1 MAEYRIID
9 GKYFFSYDASGGSCF
24 GSYPDPTYIIKDID
38 AKILLTA
45 LGIKNEN
52 GLKWALDRLP
62 HADNDIIRLKE
73 FCDKIIFPITM
84 KWRIKNETSNYFVL
98 AWTDRYSDRHCQLDY
113 RSLGNER

>member
-45 LGIKNEN
+45 LGIKNES

-62 HADNDIIRLKE
+62 HADNDILRLKE
-73 FCDKIIFPITM
+73 FCDENNISYHYEM
-84 KWRIKNETSNYFVL
+84 E
-98 AWTDRYSDRHCQLDY
+98 D
-113 RSLGNER
+113 